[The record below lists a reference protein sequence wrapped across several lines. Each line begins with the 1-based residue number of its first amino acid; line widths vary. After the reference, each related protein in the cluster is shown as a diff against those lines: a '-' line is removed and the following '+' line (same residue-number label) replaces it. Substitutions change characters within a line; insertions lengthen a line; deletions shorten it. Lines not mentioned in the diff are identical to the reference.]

1 MMPKN
6 IWWRSITMVI
16 LGVSSGCSLAP
27 VPPPSLPPSAPF
39 FHATSE
45 DTRQLAMWASE
56 LDTAALECASAET
69 CPDDVHFARAL
80 VSLFENRDAARASF
94 EHVMT
99 FHPSSPLAAP
109 SALWLQLLRDD
120 GISAISTDPQRLILS
135 ELSAHWAREWIGRR
149 LTASVRS
156 EKKAAL
162 GTPVAMQAFQK
173 QLQEKDRRIAELRF
187 QLNALKLIDQDQ
199 ADRHRKVRTPTTD
212 TR

>member
-1 MMPKN
+1 MMLN
-6 IWWRSITMVI
+6 NAWWSVTLVI
-16 LGVSSGCSLAP
+16 LGAWSGCSVA
-27 VPPPSLPPSAPF
+27 PPSPSPSPSAPYF
-39 FHATSE
+39 RATSE
-45 DTRQLAMWASE
+45 DTMQLAMLASE
-56 LDTAALECASAET
+56 LDTAALECASAES

-94 EHVMT
+94 ERVMT

-120 GISAISTDPQRLILS
+120 GLSGTSTDPQRQILT
-135 ELSAHWAREWIGRR
+135 ELSAHWARQWIGQR
-149 LTASVRS
+149 LALSPKVDRKTVR
-156 EKKAAL
+156 
-162 GTPVAMQAFQK
+162 GTLVPTQAFQK

>member
-1 MMPKN
+1 M
-6 IWWRSITMVI
+6 
-16 LGVSSGCSLAP
+16 L
-27 VPPPSLPPSAPF
+27 
-39 FHATSE
+39 
-45 DTRQLAMWASE
+45 ASE
-56 LDTAALECASAET
+56 LDTAALECALAET

-120 GISAISTDPQRLILS
+120 GIAAISTDPQPRMLV

-149 LTASVRS
+149 LTASARS

-173 QLQEKDRRIAELRF
+173 QLQQKDRRIAELRF

-199 ADRHRKVRTPTTD
+199 ADRLRKVRTPTTD

>member
-1 MMPKN
+1 MMPN
-6 IWWRSITMVI
+6 NTWWSVTFVI
-16 LGVSSGCSLAP
+16 FGAWSGCALTPAP
-27 VPPPSLPPSAPF
+27 SPSVPPSAPF
-39 FHATSE
+39 FQATSE
-45 DTRQLAMWASE
+45 DTRQLAMLASE
-56 LDTAALECASAET
+56 LDTAALQCASAET

-94 EHVMT
+94 EQVMT
-99 FHPSSPLAAP
+99 VHPSSPLAAP

-120 GISAISTDPQRLILS
+120 GISAISTDPQRRILI

-149 LTASVRS
+149 LTASARS

-162 GTPVAMQAFQK
+162 GPPVATHAFQR
-173 QLQEKDRRIAELRF
+173 QLQEKDRHIAELRF

-199 ADRHRKVRTPTTD
+199 ADRLRKVRTPTTD

>member
-6 IWWRSITMVI
+6 MWWSITMVI
-16 LGVSSGCSLAP
+16 LGAWSGCSLAP
-27 VPPPSLPPSAPF
+27 VPSPALPPSAPF
-39 FHATSE
+39 FQATSE
-45 DTRQLAMWASE
+45 DTRQLAMLASE
-56 LDTAALECASAET
+56 LDTAALQCASAET

-94 EHVMT
+94 EQVMT
-99 FHPSSPLAAP
+99 VHPSSPLAAP

-120 GISAISTDPQRLILS
+120 GISAISTDPQRRILI

-149 LTASVRS
+149 LTASARS

-162 GTPVAMQAFQK
+162 GPPVATHAFQR
-173 QLQEKDRRIAELRF
+173 QLQEKDRHIAELRF

-199 ADRHRKVRTPTTD
+199 ADRLRKVRTPTTD